1 MPVLDLVNDALR
13 SWINP
18 YYYGIFLVMGINIIL
33 AMSLNLVT
41 GFTGQLHLGHAGFMA
56 IGAYTAGL
64 LATKA
69 GVGFFPA
76 ILGAGF
82 LAAFFGVVVGLPTL
96 RLRGDYLAIATLGFG
111 EIVRIAILNLEI
123 TGGPFGL
130 RGIPRLTNLPIV
142 IIAVVITFIVLHSLL
157 RSRIG
162 RAFIAIREDEV
173 AASAM
178 GIETTRMKVTAFVL
192 AAFFA
197 GVAGGLYA
205 FWFRFISPGSF
216 GFLLS
221 IELLSMVVIGGLG
234 NLLGSVLG
242 AGFIT
247 YLPELLR
254 TSVPAIAQ
262 HRMVFYGGLLV
273 LAMILRPNGLLGTS
287 SEHGWLEIWLSRRK
301 AGGRVG
307 GGPGGAS
314 AGSGKSVATGGG
326 RHGSA

>member
-1 MPVLDLVNDALR
+1 MLDLVNEALR
-13 SWINP
+13 EWINP
-18 YYYGIFLVMGINIIL
+18 YYYGIFLVMGINMIL

-56 IGAYTAGL
+56 IGAYTAGI
-64 LATKA
+64 LATKGGAAFLPAVLA
-69 GVGFFPA
+69 GGVA
-76 ILGAGF
+76 
-82 LAAFFGVVVGLPTL
+82 AAFFGFVVGLPTL

-111 EIVRIAILNLEI
+111 EIVRIAILNLDI
-123 TGGPFGL
+123 TGGAFGL

-142 IIAVVITFIVLHSLL
+142 IIAVLLTYVILHSLI
-157 RSRIG
+157 RSRVG

-221 IELLSMVVIGGLG
+221 IEILSMVVLGGLG

-254 TSVPAIAQ
+254 TSVPAVAQ
-262 HRMVFYGGLLV
+262 HRMVFYGALLV
-273 LAMILRPNGLLGTS
+273 LAMIVRPNGLLGTS
-287 SEHGWLEIWLSRRK
+287 SEQGWLEMWLARRK
-301 AGGRVG
+301 AKHAAR
-307 GGPGGAS
+307 GPARLEAAAPGQGGAD
-314 AGSGKSVATGGG
+314 GRSGE
-326 RHGSA
+326 

>member
-1 MPVLDLVNDALR
+1 MIDWADGVLR
-13 SWINP
+13 GFINP
-18 YYYGIFLVMGINIIL
+18 YYYGILVTIGINVIL
-33 AMSLNLVT
+33 ALSLNLVT
-41 GFTGQLHLGHAGFMA
+41 GFTGQLHLGHAAFMA
-56 IGAYTAGL
+56 VGAYTAGL

-69 GVGFFPA
+69 GVGFFA
-76 ILGAGF
+76 AV
-82 LAAFFGVVVGLPTL
+82 LAAGLLAAVAGVIVGLPTL

-111 EIVRIAILNLEI
+111 EIVRITLLNLDI

-130 RGIPRLTNLPIV
+130 RGIPRQTNLPLV
-142 IIAVVITFIVLHSLL
+142 ILAVILTYAVL
-157 RSRIG
+157 RSLVNSRMG
-162 RAFIAIREDEV
+162 RALIAIREDEI
-173 AASAM
+173 AAQTM
-178 GIETTRMKVTAFVL
+178 GIDTTRLKVTAFTV

-197 GVAGGLYA
+197 GIAGALFAY
-205 FWFRFISPGSF
+205 WFRYLNPSSF
-216 GFLLS
+216 GFMVS
-221 IELLSMVVIGGLG
+221 IELLAMVVLGGLG

-242 AGFIT
+242 AGIIT

-254 TSVPAIAQ
+254 TSAAAIAE
-262 HRMVFYGGLLV
+262 HRMVFYGALLV
-273 LAMILRPNGLLGTS
+273 IVMIFRPNGLLGTS